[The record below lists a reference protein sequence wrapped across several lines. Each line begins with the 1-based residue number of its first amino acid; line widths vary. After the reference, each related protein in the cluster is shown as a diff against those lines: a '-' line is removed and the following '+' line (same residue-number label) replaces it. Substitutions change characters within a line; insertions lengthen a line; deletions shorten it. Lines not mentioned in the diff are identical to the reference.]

1 MLLET
6 LKYFL
11 RPYKRLVIY
20 TLILLAIQAIT
31 NLYLPALNADLIN
44 KGVAKGDVGYI
55 WHIGLWMLL
64 SALLVMIASI
74 VVAYLSAKISM
85 GFGRDIRHEVFTA
98 VERFSARELN
108 QFGAPSLITRNTN
121 DVQQVQMVLFTGL
134 TMMIS
139 APITGIGALIMAI
152 KTNVQMSWIL
162 VVVVPITSLVIW
174 LLLRRVVP
182 LFRLMQVRIDR
193 INLVLREQISGIRV
207 IRAFVR
213 TGREESRFNDANSDL
228 LNNTLQVT
236 RTFSVMFP
244 LLGLIL
250 NLSSV
255 AVIWIGASLI
265 GNGSMSI
272 GNLTAFL
279 AYLMQILSS
288 VMMAVMMSLMIPRA
302 ATSAERIQEV
312 LKTKTSVVETQNP
325 VKTETSSGLIEFCN
339 VEFRY
344 PGAQHP
350 ILENISFSAK
360 RGQITAIVG
369 STGSG
374 KTTLLNLITRL
385 IDVSGGAI
393 LIDGVDVREQS
404 LENLWQK
411 IGFVPQR
418 SFLFGTTLAENLRYG
433 NASATDE
440 QLWQA
445 LEIAQ
450 AKEFV
455 AELPE
460 QLETVIS
467 QGGTNLSGGQRQR
480 ISIARALVKKA
491 PIYLLDDS
499 FSALDYN
506 TDAKLRSALEPELV
520 DSTVIIVGQRVS
532 SIMHADQI
540 IVLDEAHIVGIGTH
554 AQLMESC
561 QTYKEIVLSQLSP
574 QEAS

>member
-1 MLLET
+1 M
-6 LKYFL
+6 
-11 RPYKRLVIY
+11 VY
-20 TLILLAIQAIT
+20 TLILLAVQAIA

-44 KGVAKGDVGYI
+44 KGVATGNTSYI

-64 SALLVMIASI
+64 SALLVMFASLI
-74 VVAYLSAKISM
+74 IAYLSARISM
-85 GFGRDIRHEVFTA
+85 GFGRDVRYDVFTA

-134 TMMIS
+134 TMMVS
-139 APITGIGALIMAI
+139 APITGVGALIMAV

-162 VVVVPITSLVIW
+162 VVVIPITSLVIW
-174 LLLRRVVP
+174 LLLRRIVP

-213 TGREESRFNDANSDL
+213 TGLEESRFNDANTDL
-228 LNNTLQVT
+228 MDNTLKVT

-255 AVIWIGASLI
+255 AVIWIGASLV
-265 GNGSMSI
+265 GDGSMSI

-312 LKTKTSVVETQNP
+312 LQTNTSVVESPAP
-325 VKTETSSGLIEFCN
+325 VVTEYSTGLIEFRD

-350 ILENISFSAK
+350 ILENISFTSEPGK
-360 RGQITAIVG
+360 ITAIVG

-374 KTTLLNLITRL
+374 KTTLLNLITRF
-385 IDVSGGAI
+385 IDVSGGSI
-393 LIDGVDVREQS
+393 LVDGVDVRDQS
-404 LENLWQK
+404 LESLWHK
-411 IGFVPQR
+411 IGLVPQR
-418 SFLFGTTLAENLRYG
+418 AFLFGTTLAENLRYG
-433 NASATDE
+433 NANATDE
-440 QLWQA
+440 QLWDA

-450 AKEFV
+450 AKDFV
-455 AELPE
+455 SELPAK
-460 QLETVIS
+460 LETVIS

-480 ISIARALVKKA
+480 ISIARALVKKSS
-491 PIYLLDDS
+491 IYLLDDS
-499 FSALDYN
+499 FSALDYS
-506 TDAKLRSALEPELV
+506 TDAKLRMALEPELV
-520 DSTVIIVGQRVS
+520 NSAVIIVGQRVS

-540 IVLDEAHIVGIGTH
+540 LVLDEGHIVGVGTH
-554 AQLMESC
+554 AELMESC
-561 QTYKEIVLSQLSP
+561 KTYKEIVLSQLSP